1 MQININHTVVSGTLS
16 GRPTLTTMRSG
27 EVTCVMRLV
36 CTRHWRDPLTGE
48 WNHWKDTFWVRTF
61 GGHARAASRYL
72 RDGRA
77 VAVQGHLSYHH
88 EPDQAKRFEI
98 VASHLQFL
106 GDTRPTSTSTST
118 HPNTP
123 REEEI
128 IDEDNIVSTQED
140 TEIFA
145 TGPVW

>member
-16 GRPTLTTMRSG
+16 GRPTLTTLRSG

-48 WNHWKDTFWVRTF
+48 WNYWNDTFLVRTF

-106 GDTRPTSTSTST
+106 GNTRSTSTSTST
-118 HPNTP
+118 HPQTQDQ
-123 REEEI
+123 EEI
-128 IDEDNIVSTQED
+128 IDEDDITSARDDMEAITSMP
-140 TEIFA
+140 A
-145 TGPVW
+145 W